1 MTEQPYAVFDSDGH
15 VDKDQDEIAACFALA
30 RCAVEKLSGSSD
42 PRVISLNLTIGIGQ
56 ADGEEIIGNLLAQ
69 FRWRLAFT
77 RLAQQP
83 ICQRAARYLRVIAF
97 GQRLIAEK
105 FFEQVRVKRDASRR
119 IASGWQRVLVAPC
132 AVLDGTAGDLQMPM
146 MRRALERSEGAK
158 ADGTRRP
165 AIKLS
170 LGK

>member
-1 MTEQPYAVFDSDGH
+1 MRGGKAIRIVRRPGH
-15 VDKDQDEIAACFALA
+15 C
-30 RCAVEKLSGSSD
+30 
-42 PRVISLNLTIGIGQ
+42 LNLTIGIGQ

-105 FFEQVRVKRDASRR
+105 FFEQVRVKRDESRR